1 MKKIAKK
8 WTSIMLVLTVIIG
21 LVSSALPAPF
31 AKALA
36 DTQSPTAPANPS
48 SIWRTPDS
56 VHLVWTPST
65 DDAGVVAY
73 DIFDGGTHV
82 GSTPNGSPHYW
93 VNGLAGGGNHT
104 FTVKAR
110 DAAGNTS
117 AASQAYLLVNGALD
131 RAGWVVS
138 ASHKTAEAKLAVDH
152 LSSTR
157 WTSGTAQSAGMWFQI
172 DTGAAPKT
180 YSKLVLEG
188 GGDYIRKYS
197 VAVSADGN
205 TWGAPVATGTGT
217 ASVLTVEFPPQTA
230 RYIRITA
237 NAANGNFWSI
247 NDLNLFGEW
256 SPDSV
261 PPSAPAGLQANA
273 MYDTEVQLSWM
284 PSTDNSAVYGYDI
297 YSGAQWVGFSQTN
310 SFKVPGLA
318 AGTNY
323 SFSVTAL
330 DAAGNPS
337 SSGPPLLVTTTGAL
351 NRTLWT
357 AKASA
362 GDASAKQGIDSS
374 TSTRWTSGSAQTTGM
389 WYQVDTGPG
398 DKAYNK
404 LVMDGGGDY
413 PRKYEIRVSNDGTS
427 WSEPVAA
434 GTGSTSRITVT
445 FPEQTAKFVR
455 VVLTGSAGVYWSIYD
470 LNLYGTAAPDT
481 ELPSKPTGLAA
492 AHVLDTQLDLT
503 WNPATDNIAV
513 MGYNLY
519 SDTQLVTYTTGTSW
533 QLTGLSPATAY
544 SFRVEAVD
552 LADNRSAL
560 SDALQV
566 VTQDVIPAPLIARY
580 EMEPDAQNA
589 SLLTDSSGLGLSGA
603 ITAPASFVDGRTGG
617 GKALSLTGADQAK
630 VANTGLLD
638 KISNEMTISAWIK
651 PQDLNSYQPI
661 VSKRDAN
668 WKGTTFYLGLDG
680 NKLRFGYDYG
690 EKWNIWTFTS
700 PDIQAG
706 QWFHVAVTFKE
717 GGGVKFYVNGNL
729 IGSVNASAV
738 TPGALPNDVD
748 MLIGTEW
755 HYDSSL
761 RAMIKYGYR
770 GLLDSLRIYGAALT
784 YDQIQ
789 ADKNGAIATR
799 PAEASDFVVP
809 EKYATFRLER
819 FDMPLGLVTG
829 SSTNS
834 KTRQLAAR
842 VDGPDGVDWPA
853 ITLTIPQPEGPAKTV
868 QPFTAGAEYK
878 TEIWLQ
884 QSPNSMPNLRQ
895 PYDNVLNPGN
905 HWVRG
910 LYWRWGQTFMY
921 TTDPTA
927 RTWGWDHSLWVFP
940 VKIASSTA
948 GSVKNVILK
957 SEGTEIYNSGNKTFN
972 SLTLLLPQNEKG
984 KPYELWV
991 DGRGPVS
998 FNAGLKDIEPGN
1010 PKDEP
1015 IAIDLQLPGSGPAIT
1030 VKALEK
1036 PDTFPNQAKWN
1047 EDVTALSSAKP
1058 ATPSYTPASS
1068 SLQSRVGL
1076 EVPRSPVGVNFV
1088 YLPHGMSAGG
1098 FFHSEH
1104 PENAASYQNIGSPAD
1119 YAAYVA
1125 DTGYDRVFEYANFS
1139 ANPPESNNHDKV
1151 AKELADR
1158 GVQFGLIPMTDLNTF
1173 DLRSQNLPF
1182 YSAYLPDY
1190 HQPLYRIL
1198 QLGLQRLGVYPNLA
1212 GVSLGADNAG
1222 YAQYWDWAPPHPNR
1236 PWGRAYE
1243 QFRTLDGQSLITP
1256 IAPSL
1261 QGSYKP
1267 KAHEQFA
1274 DNTKSFTDYITR
1286 YNETFRN
1293 YGYFAQAVKAVDPS
1307 LAMTT
1312 GSFGSSPGVGARGGW
1327 NWATIPGKEMHEE
1340 IPVQSAYDWNELDT
1354 SKPLHQVALLDRLK
1368 SYNPVKPTW
1377 SLQDDFSLFFG
1388 KADREKTY
1396 AMTLTRGI
1404 QSIGTNSLPND
1415 KGSLAKPQMIAEQ
1428 KELYQWIHK
1437 YGGAYAITEPE
1448 PSVGILYVNE
1458 QALLRAGYA
1467 PDNAG
1472 SAPTE
1477 QGLLNASHEGKVT
1490 EALFMTHAAGW
1501 PSKVITPEE
1510 LKRGL
1515 PSSVKT
1521 ILLTGLNQYDDSW
1534 HWYDGITAELAAFV
1548 DNGGTILRDA
1558 ESVSPVQSVASGMNI
1573 RAYTIQSHTD
1583 QTQLLLSRNAENISI
1598 LRSLMAAKEQPVAA
1612 SASSTVWAVPTRA
1625 GDTHYVTVL
1634 NELHR
1639 TDPGNEQHLVGQTGE
1654 ISWNTSRPIYDV
1666 RLGRKVTE
1674 AEASQVDLQSH
1685 GFQWYALPPAEV
1697 TAPEI
1702 SLTAGESGYY
1712 EASAVIANP
1721 DPMTGI
1727 PLEWT
1732 ITAADGSN
1740 PATVYSATGL
1750 NARLPVKATD
1760 AGSYTVTVKELLSGL
1775 AVNVPLT
1782 VAPQPAAAEGNVAM
1796 GREEQVQ
1803 AFAARTEKP
1812 LTIALTAVQNAD
1824 PAIVAQA
1831 NRLVQYYTGK
1841 GRSVALGLAEP
1852 GGVVRS
1858 LQEYKTYLAYPQ
1870 WKTEESDLILMGSSS
1885 TNVLIL
1891 DQARGFLLPEQGNGL
1906 TAGKAAVSYTNSPFV
1921 GEYDVL
1927 NIIANDAAGITA
1939 AVDAVTMLPAPK
1951 PQSPKLLQATLRTA
1965 SSIGLSWSG
1974 EASGYTVER
1983 RYNGNPVWE
1992 TAGTTSQ
1999 GHTNFTD
2006 SGLLPDSL
2014 YTYRIRATGAA
2025 GASVPSEE
2033 ARVYTSGDAA
2043 EGALPKAPTN
2053 LAAVGQRETEI
2064 DLVWSAAADTSGIA
2078 GYEIYVDGTKVN
2090 PVEVTG
2096 TAYTVTGLNPGVSYV
2111 FTVRA
2116 KDTAGSLS
2124 AASSGLTA
2132 STLPG
2137 ALAREGWT
2145 ATASHNSAGAV
2156 RGIDASASTRW
2167 DTGANQAAGQYYQVD
2182 LGRTAS
2188 FNKLVL
2194 DASGSSGDYPRN
2206 YAVAVSADGATWSAP
2221 VASGNGSAVTTITF
2235 AEQKARYVRITL
2247 TGGISRYWSIHDLTL
2262 FNQDT
2267 EAPAAPGQ
2275 VEIVKITSN
2284 GAELV
2289 WQPSQDNLAVS
2300 GYDVYANG
2308 SKLNPV
2314 SIAGTSYTATGLSPA
2329 TVYTFTVR
2337 AMDHAGNV
2345 SPDSPAAS
2353 AKTMDAPLNRTGWTA
2368 AASPNSSQAAMAL
2381 DGNSSTLWSTVT
2393 GQTYGNYFEL
2403 HLGAEQSFN
2412 QVVLDSGTRSGEY
2425 PVSYQLY
2432 VSDDGINWGNSIA
2445 GGAGAPVTVISFP
2458 YLTAAY
2464 VKIVQ
2469 TGASPAPWTMDEIHL
2484 YRTDNEAPSIPT
2496 GLAASA
2502 ITETTAS
2509 LVWQPSVDNEQV
2521 VGYRIFNGTEPYGAA
2536 LVTGTTHTVE
2546 GLVPATEYTFH
2557 VAAVDTAG
2565 NVSPL
2570 SGPVSFT
2577 TKEPY
2582 LDRTGWTAT
2591 ASHNSWSAGR
2601 ALDGNASTRWD
2612 TVTNQVYGQYFQM
2625 DMQTPLTFN
2634 KLVLDASGSSGD
2646 FPRGYSVYVS
2656 VDGVEWGQ
2664 PVASGTGNAVTT
2676 ITFPDQ
2682 TARFIRIVQTGAVAR
2697 YWSIHEAYVYFI
2709 QP

>member
-1 MKKIAKK
+1 MRVYVKK
-8 WTSIMLVLTVIIG
+8 WTSIIVILTFFMG
-21 LVSSALPAPF
+21 LVSTACPTNF
-31 AKALA
+31 VKALA
-36 DTQSPTAPANPS
+36 DSQAPTVPTTPG
-48 SIWRTPDS
+48 SIWRTSDAI
-56 VHLVWTPST
+56 HLVWTPST
-65 DDAGVVAY
+65 DDVGVAAY
-73 DIFDGGTHV
+73 DIYDGGVFV
-82 GSTPNGSPHYW
+82 GSTSNGSPHFW
-93 VNGLAGGGNHT
+93 AEGLSGGGNHS
-104 FTVKAR
+104 FTIKAR

-117 AASQAYLLVNGALD
+117 AASQAYRFVDGALD
-131 RAGWVVS
+131 RTGWIVS
-138 ASHKTAEAKLAVDH
+138 ASHGTAEAKLAVDH

-157 WTSGTAQSAGMWFQI
+157 WTSGTAQNTGMWFQM

-188 GGDYIRKYS
+188 GGDFIRKYS
-197 VAVSADGN
+197 VAVSADGII
-205 TWGAPVATGTGT
+205 WGEPIAAGTGT
-217 ASVLTVEFPPQTA
+217 ASTLTVEFAAQTA
-230 RYIRITA
+230 RYIRITS
-237 NAANGNFWSI
+237 NAANGNYWSI
-247 NDLNLFGEW
+247 YDLNLYGEW
-256 SPDSV
+256 GQDNV
-261 PPSAPAGLQANA
+261 PPSAPAGLQASA
-273 MYDTEVQLSWM
+273 IYDTEVQLGWT
-284 PSTDNSAVYGYDI
+284 PSTDDAVVYGYDI
-297 YSGAQWVGFSQTN
+297 YSGAQWVGFSQTQ

-318 AGTNY
+318 AGSSY
-323 SFSVTAL
+323 SFTVTAL

-337 SSGPPLLVTTTGAL
+337 AAGTPLQVTTTNAL

-374 TSTRWTSGSAQTTGM
+374 TGTRWTSGSAQTAGM

-398 DKAYNK
+398 DKTYNK

-413 PRKYEIRVSNDGTS
+413 PRKYEVRVSHDGLN
-427 WSEPVAA
+427 WSEPVAG
-434 GTGSTSRITVT
+434 GTGSTSRTAVT

-455 VVLTGSAGVYWSIYD
+455 IVLTGPAGVYWSMYD

-481 ELPSKPTGLAA
+481 ELPSKPNGLAA
-492 AHVLDTQLDLT
+492 ANVLDTQLDLT

-519 SDTQLVTYTTGTSW
+519 SGSELVTYTTGTSW
-533 QLTGLSPATAY
+533 QFTGLSPVTPY

-552 LADNRSAL
+552 LAGNRSAP
-560 SDALQV
+560 SDVLQV
-566 VTQDVIPAPLIARY
+566 VTQDVIQVPLIARY
-580 EMEPDAQNA
+580 EMEPNAQNGT
-589 SLLTDSSGLGLSGA
+589 LLEDTGGLGLSGA
-603 ITAPASFVDGRTGG
+603 ITAPAAFVDGREGG

-651 PQDLNSYQPI
+651 PQDLNSFQPI

-668 WKGTTFYLGLDG
+668 WKGTTFYLGLEG
-680 NKLRFGYDYG
+680 NKLRYGYDYG
-690 EKWNIWTFTS
+690 EKWNVWSFTS
-700 PDIQAG
+700 PAIQAG
-706 QWFHVAVTFKE
+706 QWFHVAVTFEE
-717 GGGVKFYVNGNL
+717 GAGVKFYVNGIL
-729 IGSVNASAV
+729 AGSVSASAAF
-738 TPGALPNDVD
+738 PGALPNDVD

-755 HYDSSL
+755 HYDSSI

-789 ADKNGAIATR
+789 ADKNGTIATR
-799 PAEASDFVVP
+799 PAEASDFTVP
-809 EKYATFRLER
+809 EKYAAFRLER
-819 FDMPLGLVTG
+819 FDMPVGLVAG
-829 SSTNS
+829 SNTNA

-842 VDGPDGVDWPA
+842 VDGPDAVDWPV
-853 ITLTIPQPEGPAKTV
+853 ITLTIPQPGGPAKTV
-868 QPFTAGAEYK
+868 QPFSGGAEYK

-884 QSPNSMPNLRQ
+884 QSPNNMPNLRQ

-910 LYWRWGQTFMY
+910 LYWRWGQTYMY

-940 VKIASSTA
+940 VKIAGSTA
-948 GSVKNVILK
+948 GSVKHVVLK
-957 SEGTEIYNSGNKTFN
+957 SEGTEIYNSGTKTFN

-991 DGRGPVS
+991 DGRGPVT
-998 FNAGLKDIEPGN
+998 FDAGLKDIEPGN

-1015 IAIDLQLPGSGPAIT
+1015 IAIDMQLPGSGPAIT
-1030 VKALEK
+1030 VKSLDK
-1036 PDTFPNQAKWN
+1036 PETFPNQAKWN
-1047 EDVTALSSAKP
+1047 DDIAALSAAKP
-1058 ATPSYTPASS
+1058 TTPSYTPASS
-1068 SLQSRVGL
+1068 SLQSRVGI

-1104 PENAASYQNIGSPAD
+1104 PGNAASYQSIGTPAD

-1125 DTGYDRVFEYANFS
+1125 DTGYDRVFEFANFS

-1158 GVQFGLIPMTDLNTF
+1158 GVQFGLIPMTDLNFF

-1182 YSAYLPDY
+1182 YTAYLPDY

-1198 QLGLQRLGVYPNLA
+1198 QLGLQRLGIYPNLA

-1261 QGSYKP
+1261 QGTYNP
-1267 KAHEQFA
+1267 KAHEQFV
-1274 DNTKSFTDYITR
+1274 DNTKAFTDYITR
-1286 YNETFRN
+1286 YNGTFRN
-1293 YGYFAQAVKAVDPS
+1293 YGYFTRAVQAVDPG
-1307 LAMTT
+1307 LVMTT
-1312 GSFGSSPGVGARGGW
+1312 GSFGSSPGVGGRGGW

-1340 IPVQSAYDWNELDT
+1340 IPVQSAYDWNELRS

-1368 SYNPVKPTW
+1368 SYNPLKPTW
-1377 SLQDDFSLFFG
+1377 ALQDDFSLFFG
-1388 KADREKTY
+1388 KTDREKTY

-1404 QSIGTNSLPND
+1404 QAIGTNSLPND
-1415 KGSLAKPQMIAEQ
+1415 KGSVAKPQMIAEQ
-1428 KELYQWIHK
+1428 KELYQWIHM
-1437 YGGAYAITEPE
+1437 YGGAYAMTEPE
-1448 PSVGILYVNE
+1448 PSIGILYVNE

-1548 DNGGTILRDA
+1548 DNGGIVIRDA

-1573 RAYTIQSHTD
+1573 RAYTIQSNTD
-1583 QTQLLLSRNAENISI
+1583 QTQLLLSRNTENISI
-1598 LRSLMAAKEQPVAA
+1598 LRNLMADKEQPAA
-1612 SASSTVWAVPTRA
+1612 VSASSTVWAVPARA
-1625 GDTHYVTVL
+1625 GDTRYVTVL

-1639 TDPGNEQHLVGQTGE
+1639 TDPGNERYLEGQTGE

-1674 AEASQVDLQSH
+1674 AEASQVDLHTH
-1685 GFQWYALPPAEV
+1685 GFQWFALPPAEI
-1697 TAPEI
+1697 TAPVM
-1702 SLTAGESGYY
+1702 SVNTGESGYF
-1712 EASAVIANP
+1712 EAAAVIANP

-1732 ITAADGSN
+1732 VAAADGSN
-1740 PATVYSATGL
+1740 SAAVYSATGL
-1750 NARLPVKATD
+1750 NARLPVKLTD

-1775 AVNVPLT
+1775 SASKPLT
-1782 VAPQPAAAEGNVAM
+1782 VAAQPATNQENVRI
-1796 GREEQVQ
+1796 GRQDDVQ
-1803 AFAARTEKP
+1803 AFAGRAGKP
-1812 LTIALTAVQNAD
+1812 LTVALTASQNAD

-1841 GRSVALGLAEP
+1841 GRSAAVGLAEP

-1858 LQEYKTYLAYPQ
+1858 LQDFKTYLAYPQ
-1870 WKTEESDLILMGSSS
+1870 WKTEESDLVLMGSSS

-1891 DQARGFLLPEQGNGL
+1891 DQARGYLLPEHGEGL
-1906 TAGKAAVSYTNSPFV
+1906 AAGQAAVSYTNSPFV
-1921 GEYDVL
+1921 GEYDVV

-1939 AVDAVTMLPAPK
+1939 AVDALTLLPAPK
-1951 PQSPKLLQATLRTA
+1951 PQAPQLLQATLRTA

-1974 EASGYTVER
+1974 EASGYAVER
-1983 RYNGNPVWE
+1983 RYNGDPVWE
-1992 TAGTTSQ
+1992 TAGTATQ
-1999 GHTNFTD
+1999 GQTFFTD
-2006 SGLLPDSL
+2006 NGLLPDSF
-2014 YTYRIRATGAA
+2014 YTYRIRALGAA
-2025 GASVPSEE
+2025 GASTAGEE
-2033 ARVYTSGDAA
+2033 VRIYTLGG
-2043 EGALPKAPTN
+2043 EGEGSLPKAPTH

-2064 DLVWSAAADTSGIA
+2064 DLVWNASADADGIA
-2078 GYEIYVDGTKVN
+2078 GYEVYADGEKVN
-2090 PVEVTG
+2090 TAEVTG

-2116 KDTAGSLS
+2116 KDTAGNLS
-2124 AASSGLTA
+2124 AASSGYA
-2132 STLPG
+2132 AATLPG
-2137 ALAREGWT
+2137 ALAREGWA
-2145 ATASHNSAGAV
+2145 ATASRNTGSAS

-2182 LGRTAS
+2182 LGRTAV

-2194 DASGSSGDYPRN
+2194 DASGSSGDFPRA
-2206 YAVAVSADGATWSAP
+2206 YEVTVSGDGADWSTP
-2221 VASGNGSAVTTITF
+2221 VASGSGSAITSVSF

-2247 TGGISRYWSIHDLTL
+2247 TGGISRFWSIHDLAL

-2267 EAPAAPGQ
+2267 EALAAPGQ
-2275 VEIVKITSN
+2275 VEIVKMTSTF
-2284 GAELV
+2284 AMLE
-2289 WQPSQDNLAVS
+2289 WQPSADNLAVS

-2308 SKLNPV
+2308 SKLNSV
-2314 SIAGTSYTATGLSPA
+2314 HVTEAAYTATGLMPS
-2329 TVYTFTVR
+2329 TVYSFTVR
-2337 AMDHAGNV
+2337 AIDYAGNV
-2345 SPDSPAAS
+2345 SPDSPAAT
-2353 AKTMDAPLNRTGWTA
+2353 AKTMDAPLDRTDWTA
-2368 AASPNSSQAAMAL
+2368 VASVNSAQSSLSL
-2381 DGNSSTLWSTVT
+2381 DGQSSTVWSTVT
-2393 GQTYGNYFEL
+2393 GQTYGTYFQL
-2403 HLGAEQSFN
+2403 HLGGAQSFN
-2412 QVVLDSGTRSGEY
+2412 QVVLDPGTHSGEY
-2425 PVSYQLY
+2425 PGSYQVY
-2432 VSDDGINWGNSIA
+2432 VSEDGESWGNPIA
-2445 GGAGAPVTVISFP
+2445 GGAGEPVTVISFP
-2458 YLTAAY
+2458 YATAAY
-2464 VKIVQ
+2464 VRIVQ
-2469 TGASPAPWTMDEIHL
+2469 TGASSVPWAIGEINL
-2484 YRTDNEAPSIPT
+2484 YRTDNEPSSIPS
-2496 GLAASA
+2496 GLTASN
-2502 ITETTAS
+2502 ITETSAR
-2509 LVWQPSVDNEQV
+2509 LAWQPSVDNGDV
-2521 VGYRIFNGTEPYGAA
+2521 AGYRIFKDAEPYNDA
-2536 LVTGTTHTVE
+2536 LVTGTAHTVE
-2546 GLVPATEYTFH
+2546 GLVPATQYAFR

-2565 NVSPL
+2565 NLSPL
-2570 SGPVSFT
+2570 SGTVTFT
-2577 TKEPY
+2577 TKELY
-2582 LDRTGWTAT
+2582 LDRSGWTAS
-2591 ASHNSWSAGR
+2591 ASHNSVSAWR

-2612 TVTNQVYGQYFQM
+2612 TVSNQVYGQYFQI
-2625 DMQTPLTFN
+2625 DMQEPLTFN
-2634 KLVLDASGSSGD
+2634 KLVLDATGSSGD
-2646 FPRGYSVYVS
+2646 YPRGYSVYVS
-2656 VDGVEWGQ
+2656 EDGVEWGQ
-2664 PVASGTGNAVTT
+2664 PVASGIGNAITTVT
-2676 ITFPDQ
+2676 FQ
-2682 TARFIRIVQTGAVAR
+2682 ARTARFIRIVQTGAVAR
-2697 YWSIHEAYVYFI
+2697 YWSIHEAYVYYI

>member
-1 MKKIAKK
+1 MSVINKK
-8 WTSIMLVLTVIIG
+8 WLSILVILTMVMG
-21 LVSSALPAPF
+21 LISAAFPAYQV
-31 AKALA
+31 KALA
-36 DTQSPTAPANPS
+36 DTQAPTPPANPG
-48 SIWRTPDS
+48 SIWRTSDA

-65 DDAGVVAY
+65 DDVGVVSY
-73 DIFDGGTHV
+73 DIYDGGTYV

-93 VNGLAGGGNHT
+93 VNGLAPAGSHS
-104 FTVKAR
+104 FTVKAK
-110 DAAGNTS
+110 DAAGNIS
-117 AASQAYLLVNGALD
+117 AASQAYVFVNGALD
-131 RAGWVVS
+131 RAGWTVS

-157 WTSGTAQSAGMWFQI
+157 WTTGAAQSAGMWFQI
-172 DTGAAPKT
+172 DTGPASKT
-180 YSKLVLEG
+180 YSRLVLEG

-197 VAVSADGN
+197 VTVSEDGT
-205 TWGAPVATGTGT
+205 TWGQPVAAGTGA
-217 ASVLTVEFPPQTA
+217 ASVLTVDFPAQTA

-237 NAANGNFWSI
+237 TAANGNYWSVY
-247 NDLNLFGEW
+247 DLNLFGEW
-256 SPDSV
+256 SQDNTL
-261 PPSAPAGLQANA
+261 PSTPASLQASA
-273 MYDTEVQLSWM
+273 VYDTEVQLGWT
-284 PSTDNSAVYGYDI
+284 PAADNAAVYGYDI
-297 YSGAQWVGFSQTN
+297 YSGSQWVGFSQTN
-310 SFKVPGLA
+310 SAKVTGLA
-318 AGTNY
+318 SGGSY
-323 SFSVTAL
+323 SFTVIAL
-330 DAAGNPS
+330 DAAGNQSAS
-337 SSGPPLLVTTTGAL
+337 STPLAVTTTGPL
-351 NRTLWT
+351 NRTLWS

-374 TSTRWTSGSAQTTGM
+374 TSTRWTSGAAQATGM

-398 DKAYNK
+398 EKTYNK
-404 LVMDGGGDY
+404 LVMDGSGDY
-413 PRKYEIRVSNDGTS
+413 PRKFEIRVSQDGNT
-427 WSEPVAA
+427 WSEPVAS
-434 GTGSTSRITVT
+434 GTGSGSRVTVS
-445 FPEQTAKFVR
+445 FPEQTAKFLR
-455 VVLTGSAGVYWSIYD
+455 IILTGSAGVYWSIHD

-492 AHVLDTQLDLT
+492 NHVLDTQLDLT
-503 WNPATDNIAV
+503 WNPSTDNIAV

-519 SDTQLVTYTTGTSW
+519 SGTELVTYTTTTSW
-533 QLTGLSPATAY
+533 QLTGLSPSTAY

-552 LADNRSAL
+552 LAGNRSEP
-560 SDALQV
+560 SDVLQV
-566 VTQDVIPAPLIARY
+566 VTQEVIPAPIIARY
-580 EMEPDAQNA
+580 DMEPNAQNGT
-589 SLLTDSSGLGLSGA
+589 LLQDTGGLGLSGT
-603 ITAPASFVDGRTGG
+603 ITAPAAFVDGRTGG
-617 GKALSLTGADQAK
+617 GKALSLTGANQAK
-630 VANTGLLD
+630 VADTGLLD
-638 KISNEMTISAWIK
+638 KISTEMTISAWIN

-668 WKGTTFYLGLDG
+668 WKGTTFYLGLEG

-706 QWFHVAVTFKE
+706 QWFHVAVTFEE
-717 GGGVKFYVNGNL
+717 GAGVKFYVNGTL
-729 IGSVNASAV
+729 IGSVNASAAY
-738 TPGALPNDVD
+738 PGALPNDVD

-761 RAMIKYGYR
+761 RAMIQYGFR
-770 GLLDSLRIYGAALT
+770 GLLDNLHIYGAALT

-789 ADKNGAIATR
+789 ADKSGTITTR
-799 PAEASDFVVP
+799 PADASDFTIP

-819 FDMPLGLVTG
+819 FDMPLGLITG

-842 VDGPDGVDWPA
+842 VDGPDAVDWPA
-853 ITLTIPQPEGPAKTV
+853 ISLTIPQPEGPAKTV
-868 QPFTAGAEYK
+868 QPFANGAEYK
-878 TEIWLQ
+878 SEIWLQ
-884 QSPNSMPNLRQ
+884 RSPNSMPTLQQ

-921 TTDPTA
+921 TTDPSA

-940 VKIASSTA
+940 VKIASTTA
-948 GSVKNVILK
+948 GSVKQVVLK
-957 SEGTEIYNSGNKTFN
+957 SEETEIYNSGSKTFN

-991 DGRGPVS
+991 DGRGPVT
-998 FNAGLKDIEPGN
+998 FDAGLKDIEPGN

-1015 IAIDLQLPGSGPAIT
+1015 IPIDVQLPGSGPAIT

-1036 PDTFPNQAKWN
+1036 PETFPNQAKWN
-1047 EDVTALSSAKP
+1047 EDTAALSGTKP

-1076 EVPRSPVGVNFV
+1076 DVPRSPVGVNFV

-1098 FFHSEH
+1098 FFNSEH
-1104 PENAASYQNIGSPAD
+1104 PENAVTYQNIGTPAE

-1139 ANPPESNNHDKV
+1139 ANPPESNNHDKI

-1158 GVQFGLIPMTDLNTF
+1158 GVQFGLIPMTDLNYL

-1182 YSAYLPDY
+1182 YSSYLPDF

-1236 PWGRAYE
+1236 PWGRAYQ
-1243 QFRTLDGQSLITP
+1243 QFQSLDGHSLITP

-1261 QGSYKP
+1261 QGSYNP

-1274 DNTKSFTDYITR
+1274 ANTKAFTDYIER
-1286 YNETFRN
+1286 YNDTFRN
-1293 YGYFAQAVKAVDPS
+1293 YGYFAQAVKAVDPG

-1340 IPVQSAYDWNELDT
+1340 IPVQTAYDWNELKT

-1368 SYNPVKPTW
+1368 SYNPVKTTW
-1377 SLQDDFSLFFG
+1377 ALQDDFSLFFG
-1388 KADREKTY
+1388 KEDREKTY

-1415 KGSLAKPQMIAEQ
+1415 KGSAAKPQMIAEQ

-1437 YGGAYAITEPE
+1437 YGGTYAMTEPE
-1448 PSVGILYVNE
+1448 PSIGILYVND

-1467 PDNAG
+1467 PDNG
-1472 SAPTE
+1472 GGAPTE

-1534 HWYDGITAELAAFV
+1534 HWYDGITSELAAFV

-1558 ESVSPVQSVASGMNI
+1558 ESVSPVNSVASGMNI
-1573 RAYTIQSHTD
+1573 RAYTIQSNTD
-1583 QTQLLLSRNAENISI
+1583 QTQVLLSRNADNISI
-1598 LRSLMAAKEQPVAA
+1598 LRGLMAGKEQAA
-1612 SASSTVWAVPTRA
+1612 AVSASSTVWAVPTRA
-1625 GDTHYVTVL
+1625 GDTRYITVL
-1634 NELHR
+1634 NEQHR
-1639 TDPGNEQHLVGQTGE
+1639 TEPGEQQHLAGQTGE
-1654 ISWNTSRPIYDV
+1654 LAWNTTRPIYDV
-1666 RLGRKVTE
+1666 RLGRKVTQ

-1732 ITAADGSN
+1732 VAAADGSN
-1740 PATVYSATGL
+1740 KATIYSATGM
-1750 NARLPVKATD
+1750 NARLPLAATD

-1775 AVNVPLT
+1775 SASLPIT
-1782 VAPQPAAAEGNVAM
+1782 VAPQPAVAQGNVDID
-1796 GREEQVQ
+1796 REEQVQ
-1803 AFAARTEKP
+1803 AFASRTQKP
-1812 LTIALTAVQNAD
+1812 LTVALTANQQGD

-1831 NRLVQYYTGK
+1831 NRLVQYYAGK
-1841 GRSVALGLAEP
+1841 GRSVSLGLAEP

-1870 WKTEESDLILMGSSS
+1870 WKTEESDLVLIGSSS

-1891 DQARGFLLPEQGNGL
+1891 DQARGYLLPEQGSGL
-1906 TAGKAAVSYTNSPFV
+1906 TAGQAAVSYTNSPFV

-1927 NIIANDAAGITA
+1927 NIIVNDAAGLTA
-1939 AVDAVTMLPAPK
+1939 AVDALTALPDPK
-1951 PQSPKLLQATLRTA
+1951 PQAPQLIQATQRTA
-1965 SSIGLSWSG
+1965 SAIGLSWSG
-1974 EASGYTVER
+1974 NASGYTVER
-1983 RYNGNPVWE
+1983 RTNGSSLWE
-1992 TAGTTSQ
+1992 TAGTTTGGQ
-1999 GHTNFTD
+1999 NYFTD

-2014 YTYRIRATGAA
+2014 YTYRIRATGTA
-2025 GASVPSEE
+2025 GASALSEE
-2033 ARVYTSGDAA
+2033 VRVYTSGAA
-2043 EGALPKAPTN
+2043 VEGGLPQAPSN

-2064 DLVWSAAADTSGIA
+2064 DLVWTSSSGGGAIA
-2078 GYEIYVDGTKVN
+2078 GYDIYADGVKVN

-2111 FTVRA
+2111 FAVRA
-2116 KDTAGSLS
+2116 KDANGNLS
-2124 AASSGLTA
+2124 NPSSELTVF
-2132 STLPG
+2132 TLPG
-2137 ALAREGWT
+2137 ALSREGWT
-2145 ATASHNSAGAV
+2145 ATASHNAAGAG
-2156 RGIDASASTRW
+2156 RGIDSSASTRW
-2167 DTGANQAAGQYYQVD
+2167 DTGTNQAAGQYYQVD
-2182 LGRTAS
+2182 MGRTAV

-2194 DASGSSGDYPRN
+2194 DASGSSADYPRA
-2206 YAVAVSADGATWSAP
+2206 YAVTVSADGSAWSAP
-2221 VASGNGSAVTTITF
+2221 VASGSGSAVTAITF

-2247 TGGISRYWSIHDLTL
+2247 TNGISRYWSIHDLAL

-2275 VEIVKITSN
+2275 VEIVKITS
-2284 GAELV
+2284 GTADLV
-2289 WQPSQDNLAVS
+2289 WQPAQDNLAVS

-2308 SKLNPV
+2308 SKLTAV
-2314 SIAGTSYTATGLSPA
+2314 SVTGTSYTATGLAPSTA
-2329 TVYTFTVR
+2329 YSFTVR
-2337 AMDHAGNV
+2337 AVDLAGNV
-2345 SPDSPAAS
+2345 SPDSPAAT
-2353 AKTMDAPLNRTGWTA
+2353 AKTMDAPLNREGWTA
-2368 AASPNSSQAAMAL
+2368 AASLHSSQAALAV
-2381 DGNSSTLWSTVT
+2381 DGNNSTGWSTVT
-2393 GQTYGNYFEL
+2393 GQTYGSYL
-2403 HLGAEQSFN
+2403 QLYLGGERSFN
-2412 QVVLDSGTRSGEY
+2412 QVVLDAGAGAAEF

-2432 VSDDGINWGNSIA
+2432 VSKDGAAWGNPVA
-2445 GGAGAPVTVISFP
+2445 EGAGAPVTVISFP
-2458 YLTAAY
+2458 YTTAAY
-2464 VKIVQ
+2464 VRVVQ
-2469 TGASPAPWTMDEIHL
+2469 TGVSSSPWTVAEINV
-2484 YRTDNEAPSIPT
+2484 YRTDSEPPSMPT
-2496 GLAASA
+2496 GL
-2502 ITETTAS
+2502 TAS
-2509 LVWQPSVDNEQV
+2509 EITVTSARLSWQPSADNVQV
-2521 VGYRIFNGTEPYGAA
+2521 AGYRVYNGSELYGEA
-2536 LVTGTTHTVE
+2536 LVTGTTQTVE
-2546 GLVPATEYTFH
+2546 GLAPAAGYAFY

-2570 SGPVSFT
+2570 AGPVSFT

-2582 LDRTGWTAT
+2582 LDRAGWTAT
-2591 ASHNSWSAGR
+2591 ASHNQWNAGR

-2612 TVTNQVYGQYFQM
+2612 TVSNQVYGQYFQL
-2625 DMQTPLTFN
+2625 DMQTPQTFT

-2646 FPRGYSVYVS
+2646 YPRGYSVYVS
-2656 VDGVEWGQ
+2656 DDGVEWGQ
-2664 PVASGTGNAVTT
+2664 PVASGIGNPVTS
-2676 ITFPDQ
+2676 ITFPAQ
-2682 TARFIRIVQTGAVAR
+2682 SARFIRIVQTGSVSR
-2697 YWSIHEAYVYFI
+2697 YWSIHEAYVYYN
-2709 QP
+2709 QE